1 MAEGKGPSR
10 NTAETDLPMI
20 PIAEMERRLAE
31 EKELFRDL
39 TESIGDWVWE
49 MDLNGIHTYSND
61 AVKKILGYGSEE
73 IVGMDS
79 MLLWPEKVRT
89 DTQRKD
95 HLGRLAEGKGWI
107 NFQALFEHKKG
118 HPVYVLSSAVPL
130 FDENGK
136 LKGYR
141 GIDRD
146 INERVK
152 KDRELEDSKE
162 QLDLINKILRHDLT
176 NNLTVIG
183 IALDHYKR
191 EGDQSMLDSAEAK
204 VYGSFK
210 LIDQMKSL
218 ESIISKG
225 GALRSVDV
233 HDIVEKIS
241 SNLDIEVEN
250 QCHCRVMADDA
261 FHSLVENL
269 IRNAI
274 KHGGTDRM
282 VIRCLGDQDGEGII
296 TLDVIDFGIGIPNN
310 IKEKIFGE
318 GFTHGGGGGSGLGLY
333 IVERT
338 LLRYGGSIS
347 VHDNEPNGAVF
358 RLRLKKGE

>member
-1 MAEGKGPSR
+1 MNDGSDHIR
-10 NTAETDLPMI
+10 NTAETDLTMI
-20 PIAEMERRLAE
+20 PMAEMERRLAE

-39 TESIGDWVWE
+39 MESLGDWVWE

-61 AVKKILGYGSEE
+61 AVKKMLGYEPEE

-79 MLLWPEKVRT
+79 MDLWPERTLT
-89 DTQRKD
+89 DTGRKN
-95 HLGRLAEGKGWI
+95 HLERLGEGKGWK
-107 NFQALFEHKKG
+107 NFQALFKHKDG
-118 HPVYVLSSAVPL
+118 HTVYVLSSAVPL
-130 FDENGK
+130 FDESGV

-152 KDRELEDSKE
+152 KDRELEGSKE
-162 QLDLINKILRHDLT
+162 QLELINKILRHDLT
-176 NNLTVIG
+176 NNLTVIS
-183 IALDHYKR
+183 IALDHYRR
-191 EGDQSMLDSAEAK
+191 EGDLNLLDSAEAK

-218 ESIISKG
+218 EMIVSKG

-233 HDIVEKIS
+233 HDVVEKIS
-241 SNLDIEVEN
+241 SNLDIGVDNE
-250 QCHCRVMADDA
+250 CHCSVLADDA
-261 FHSLVENL
+261 FHSVRENL

-282 VIRCLGDQDGEGII
+282 VIRCQGDPDGEGMV
-296 TLDVIDFGIGIPNN
+296 TLDVIDFGKGIPDN
-310 IKEKIFGE
+310 IKEKIFVE
-318 GFTHGGGGGSGLGLY
+318 SFTYGGGGGTGLGLY
-333 IVERT
+333 IVERA
-338 LLRYGGSIS
+338 LRRYGGSVT

-358 RLRLKKGE
+358 RLKLKNGE

>member
-1 MAEGKGPSR
+1 MNEEKGSNR
-10 NTAETDLPMI
+10 NTVDNKLPMA
-20 PIAEMERRLAE
+20 PKAEMERRLAE
-31 EKELFRDL
+31 ERELFRDL
-39 TESIGDWVWE
+39 TESIGVWVWE

-61 AVKKILGYGSEE
+61 AVKKILGYEPEE

-79 MLLWPEKVRT
+79 ILLWPERVLTEEQKKNHR
-89 DTQRKD
+89 
-95 HLGRLAEGKGWI
+95 GRLAEGKGWK
-107 NFQALFEHKKG
+107 NFQALFKHKEG
-118 HPVYVLSSAVPL
+118 HSVYVLSSAVPL
-130 FDENGK
+130 FYEDGK

-146 INERVK
+146 INDRVK
-152 KDRELEDSKE
+152 KDRELEGSKE
-162 QLDLINKILRHDLT
+162 QLELINTILRHDLT

-183 IALDHYKR
+183 IALDNYKK
-191 EGDQSMLDSAEAK
+191 EGDWSMLDSAEAK

-218 ESIISKG
+218 ESIVTKG
-225 GALRSVDV
+225 GALRSVDAHGV
-233 HDIVEKIS
+233 VERIS
-241 SNLDIEVEN
+241 SNLDIGVDNE
-250 QCHCRVMADDA
+250 CHCRVMADDA
-261 FHSLVENL
+261 FHSLMENL

-282 VIRCLGDQDGEGII
+282 VIRCLDKVDEEGMV
-296 TLDVIDFGIGIPNN
+296 TLDVIDFGKGVPDS
-310 IKEKIFGE
+310 IKEKIFRE
-318 GFTHGGGGGSGLGLY
+318 SFNHGKAGGTGLGLY

-338 LLRYGGSIS
+338 LLRYGGSVT